1 MYKYKNHPQNI
12 KIVVFNEKHFRIW
25 HHPIKTPRKEK
36 TVAEGHGYS
45 QARMRITLTIHS
57 CETPPFVPISLHFP
71 PALI

>member
-36 TVAEGHGYS
+36 TVAEGGMGIV
-45 QARMRITLTIHS
+45 RLG
-57 CETPPFVPISLHFP
+57 CVL
-71 PALI
+71 L